1 MQQYIWYNGKFVKF
15 EDAKVHVLTHSL
27 QYGSGIF
34 EGIREYSTSKGPAIF
49 RLDDH
54 VKRFF
59 NSAKI
64 YGIKLGFSQTDVRK
78 AIVETLRKNKLPE
91 AYIRPFA
98 FYDDARIGLSIE
110 GKKVSVI
117 IAAVPFGSYFTGID
131 KGIKCKVSSWHR
143 INSSIMPPEAKS
155 SGNYANSVIASLEAK
170 NAGADEAIMLSSNGY
185 VAEGPGEN
193 IFLVED
199 GKLIT
204 PSRSA
209 DILMGITRDTIIRL
223 AESMGV
229 EAEEREVHREELYTC
244 DEAFFAGTAAEIT
257 PIIEIDS
264 VKKSNGKPGAVT
276 LALSNAYSD
285 TVHGK
290 KIEFDE
296 WLTYV

>member
-34 EGIREYSTSKGPAIF
+34 EGIREYSTSKGSAVF
-49 RLDDH
+49 RLDEH

-59 NSAKI
+59 NSAEI
-64 YGIKLGFSQTDVRK
+64 YGIRLGFSQAGIRK
-78 AIVETLRKNKLPE
+78 AIVETLRKNKLAE

-98 FYDDARIGLSIE
+98 FYDDARIGLGTAS
-110 GKKVSVI
+110 KKISVI
-117 IAAVPFGSYFTGID
+117 IAAVPFGSYFDNKD

-143 INSSIMPPEAKS
+143 MNSLIMPPEAKS
-155 SGNYANSVIASLEAK
+155 SGNYANSIIASLEAR
-170 NAGADEAIMLSSNGY
+170 NAGADEAIMLSANGY

-209 DILMGITRDTIIRL
+209 DILMGITRSTIIRL
-223 AESMGV
+223 AESIGIEV
-229 EAEEREVHREELYTC
+229 EEREVHREELYTC

-257 PIIEIDS
+257 PIISVDS
-264 VKKSNGKPGAVT
+264 VKKGGGRPGAMT
-276 LALSNAYSD
+276 LALSDAYSS

-290 KIEFDE
+290 KIEFDS